1 MSGSPFVVLDT
12 NVVLYHLGGYLLK
25 PLEKKQYIISI
36 ITEIELLSYSSIE
49 ADEIKRIQN
58 FVDDVT
64 VVELKNPLKKETIAL
79 RKKYNLRVPDAI
91 IAATALKLDCPL
103 LTNDKKLLSVSEI
116 ETCPVLTLNRSCS
129 TLILC

>member
-1 MSGSPFVVLDT
+1 MS
-12 NVVLYHLGGYLLK
+12 
-25 PLEKKQYIISI
+25 
-36 ITEIELLSYSSIE
+36 ELLSYSSIE
-49 ADEIKRIQN
+49 ANEIKGIQN
-58 FVDDVT
+58 FVNDVT